1 MARLVSTALWSV
13 SADLLL
19 VLDERLG
26 APVDSYVN
34 GSQTW
39 LAPAEPDTDEPVL
52 EWRLHPVV
60 SYRPPAGISHYEIWE
75 TVVAELAAGSDP
87 EALVLGDERRS
98 LTSIWDGLEVYAA
111 YDDELEP
118 ATLARTASERLGMAP
133 ERVGL
138 VDHDTIADAWERAR
152 GEVSIVALLR
162 QQLTS

>member
-1 MARLVSTALWSV
+1 VARLLSTALWGV
-13 SADLLL
+13 SPDLLL
-19 VLDERLG
+19 ALDEQLG

-39 LAPAEPDTDEPVL
+39 LAPAEPGADEPVL

-60 SYRPPAGISHYEIWE
+60 SYRAPAGISHYEIWE

-87 EALVLGDERRS
+87 EVLTLGDERRT
-98 LTSIWDGLEVYAA
+98 LTSLWDGLEVYAA
-111 YDDELEP
+111 YGAELEP
-118 ATLARTASERLGMAP
+118 ATLARAASERLGMAP